1 MFNDRMGPTVTAKSN
16 LPPVP
21 HALADVAL
29 IDGPTCAA
37 AGGISLSTWHELVR
51 AKQAPQ
57 PVMRSVRCT
66 RWRQADVRAWLIDR
80 AAKAEADTASGARLV
95 AKAKKASDAAKA
107 KRAAS
112 AAA

>member
-1 MFNDRMGPTVTAKSN
+1 MTAKIN

-21 HALADVAL
+21 PALADVAL

-51 AKQAPQ
+51 NGQAPQ
-57 PVMRSVRCT
+57 PVMRSARCT
-66 RWRQADVRAWLIDR
+66 RWRLADVRAWLIDR
-80 AAKAEADTASGARLV
+80 AAKAEADSTAGASLI

-112 AAA
+112 AAAA